1 VRRLVSADHPLAALP
16 PYERKRSMPTRIS
29 RCTVVEIPESSP
41 GVPDLALGAK
51 DVLPWADPYITALLT
66 SRRLQAALDD
76 SLRFIE
82 SEQEGDW
89 PGHTVQGGR
98 G

>member
-1 VRRLVSADHPLAALP
+1 
-16 PYERKRSMPTRIS
+16 MPTRIS

-41 GVPDLALGAK
+41 GVPDLGTGAK

-82 SEQEGDW
+82 TEQEDEW
-89 PGHTVQGGR
+89 PGQTRQVGR

>member
-1 VRRLVSADHPLAALP
+1 MSPRVA
-16 PYERKRSMPTRIS
+16 
-29 RCTVVEIPESSP
+29 RCVVVEVPETRP
-41 GVPDLALGAK
+41 GATDFLAGPK

-82 SEQEGDW
+82 HEQDEDWRLPLGDDRIS
-89 PGHTVQGGR
+89 PGQG
-98 G
+98 

>member
-1 VRRLVSADHPLAALP
+1 MQSRV
-16 PYERKRSMPTRIS
+16 TR
-29 RCTVVEIPESSP
+29 CVVVEVPETSP
-41 GVPDLALGAK
+41 GVPDLAAGPK
-51 DVLPWADPYITALLT
+51 DVLPWADPYIAALLT

-82 SEQEGDW
+82 REQEDDW
-89 PGHTVQGGR
+89 RVPSGGWGR

>member
-1 VRRLVSADHPLAALP
+1 V
-16 PYERKRSMPTRIS
+16 
-29 RCTVVEIPESSP
+29 VVEVPETRP
-41 GVPDLALGAK
+41 GAPDLIAGPK
-51 DVLPWADPYITALLT
+51 DVLPWADPYVAALLT

-82 SEQEGDW
+82 HEQEGEWRLPADEDRLS
-89 PGHTVQGGR
+89 HGR